1 MSVTEQRAGIVR
13 YPPEQFGAIREPAPA
28 GEVRLSVAASAF
40 ASAATVMQEAG
51 ARFVSMFAAD
61 TPERS
66 LVAAFALRG
75 ELVLVRAP
83 AGGDRRA
90 SVSPVADGDTRA
102 RAPGEEIAFPGE
114 ATAFESIG
122 AWWPAA
128 RWAERELAELHGLR
142 FRGAEPAAPLTAPDA
157 DSLEDRQV
165 SGLDAFS
172 IPYGPVRSGIFEAVQ
187 FHIETGGEDVA
198 RIHTRPFFKRRGME
212 TRFAGLAPDL
222 GAHVAER
229 IAGIAGCAYAA
240 AFAQAVERAL
250 GVQPPPRAQRWR
262 AVYCEL
268 ERMACHLDV
277 IAKQAETTAL
287 YVGQARFQIL
297 KEQVMR
303 LRVGLTGNRFARG
316 MIVPGGVRGEG
327 MMDLGELLAALDS
340 IERQLHRDR
349 RMFLG
354 TASMTD
360 RLIGT
365 GRLPRAL
372 VEEYGAVGPLA
383 RGSGLSTDARHER
396 PYGNYVR
403 VGPQVVS
410 ERDGD
415 AMARV
420 RVRFGELSE
429 SLRILRQAID
439 HLRRRDGQL
448 QSALP
453 AGGEG
458 AACGWVEAPQ
468 GELLMWVEVADGTI
482 GRVHV
487 ASPSLRNWALFD
499 HAFPKDVLT
508 DFAFIE
514 HSFGLTPAGA
524 DR

>member
-1 MSVTEQRAGIVR
+1 MSVIEPTVQAAG
-13 YPPEQFGAIREPAPA
+13 YPPEQLGASREPAPA
-28 GEVRLSVAASAF
+28 GEVRLTVAAPAF
-40 ASAATVMQEAG
+40 ASAAKVMQEAG
-51 ARFVSMFAAD
+51 ARFVTMFAAD

-66 LVAAFALRG
+66 LIAVFALHG
-75 ELVLVRAP
+75 ELILLRAP
-83 AGGDRRA
+83 AGGDRGA
-90 SVSPVADGDTRA
+90 GVGSVADGDARA
-102 RAPGEEIAFPGE
+102 RAAGEEAM
-114 ATAFESIG
+114 FESIG

-128 RWAERELAELHGLR
+128 RWAEQELAELDDIS
-142 FRGAEPAAPLTAPDA
+142 FRGAEHVGRLTAPDA
-157 DSLEDRQV
+157 DTLGREV
-165 SGLDAFS
+165 SGLDVFS
-172 IPYGPVRSGIFEAVQ
+172 IPYGPVRSGIFEAIQ
-187 FHIETGGEDVA
+187 FHIETGGEDVP
-198 RIHTRPFFKRRGME
+198 RVHTRPFFKRRGME
-212 TRFAGLAPDL
+212 ARFAGLAPGA

-229 IAGIAGCAYAA
+229 VAGIASCAYAT
-240 AFAQAVERAL
+240 AFSQAVERAL
-250 GVQPPPRAQRWR
+250 GVQAPARAEHWR

-287 YVGQARFQIL
+287 YVGQARFQVL

-303 LRVGLTGNRFARG
+303 LRVRLTGSRFGRG

-327 MMDLGELLAALDS
+327 AMELDELAAAFDE
-340 IERQLHRDR
+340 IETQLRRDR

-429 SLRILRQAID
+429 SLRILRQTVD
-439 HLRRRDGQL
+439 RLRRRHGQL
-448 QSALP
+448 QAVLP
-453 AGGEG
+453 GGGEG
-458 AACGWVEAPQ
+458 AACGWAEAPQ
-468 GELLMWVEVADGTI
+468 GELLMWVEVVAGAI
-482 GRVHV
+482 GRVHI